1 MNSTLASI
9 SLNIVGDNNDS
20 TIITFLSLGATSA
33 YLKIKNNFVLLLVYN
48 RLVSLKNVSIFY
60 L

>member
-1 MNSTLASI
+1 MNNTLASI

-33 YLKIKNNFVLLLVYN
+33 YLENTSNFVLMLVYN
-48 RLVSLKNVSIFY
+48 SYPL
-60 L
+60 

>member
-1 MNSTLASI
+1 MNKTLASI
-9 SLNIVGDNNDS
+9 SLNVVGDNNDS

-33 YLKIKNNFVLLLVYN
+33 YLENINNFVFFLVYN
-48 RLVSLKNVSIFY
+48 RFILFKKCNIFY

>member
-1 MNSTLASI
+1 MNNTLASI

-33 YLKIKNNFVLLLVYN
+33 YLGNTTIL
-48 RLVSLKNVSIFY
+48 FY
-60 L
+60 FWFIIATDR